1 MLTGYALLED
11 IRTCAPRKGEC
22 ALWWLGQA
30 SYLVKLGRTVLA
42 LDPFLSAHA
51 GRQVP
56 ALLQPAEL
64 KEVSL
69 VFGTHDHRDHIDR
82 PSWPAI
88 ARAAPAALFVVPA
101 ALLPRLAADL
111 RLPSARFV
119 GLDDGAFI
127 DLNGVRVTGIAA
139 AHEFLDRDPA
149 TGRYP
154 YLGYLIEA
162 NGFALFHSGDS
173 CAYEGLQTKLSRWQ
187 LDLAL
192 LPINGRDA
200 VRLAA
205 KCIGNMT
212 YQEAADLAGA
222 LGPATTIPMHYD
234 MFAKNSE
241 NPRLFL
247 DYMRVKYPRLKARLC
262 RHGERTILRADRRS
276 GGPSLDS

>member
-1 MLTGYALLED
+1 MLTGQALREN
-11 IRTCAPRKGEC
+11 IRTCAPRAGEC

-30 SYLVKLGRTVLA
+30 GFIVKLGRTVIG
-42 LDPFLSAHA
+42 LDLFLSPHA
-51 GRQVP
+51 RRLIP
-56 ALLQPAEL
+56 ALLQPEDLAD
-64 KEVSL
+64 VAL

-82 PSWPAI
+82 PAWPAI

-111 RLPSARFV
+111 RLPRERFV
-119 GLDDGAFI
+119 GLDDGTFAEI
-127 DLNGVRVTGIAA
+127 NGLRVTGVAA

-149 TGRYP
+149 TGHYP
-154 YLGYLIEA
+154 YLGYIIEA
-162 NGFALFHSGDS
+162 NGFRLFHAGDG
-173 CAYEGLQTKLSRWQ
+173 CVYEGLQTRLSRWP

-205 KCIGNMT
+205 SCIGNMT

-222 LGPATTIPMHYD
+222 LGPGTTIPVHYD

-247 DYMRVKYPRLKARLC
+247 DYLRVKYPRLKTALG
-262 RHGERTILRADRRS
+262 RHGERMILRAAGRRVR
-276 GGPSLDS
+276 P